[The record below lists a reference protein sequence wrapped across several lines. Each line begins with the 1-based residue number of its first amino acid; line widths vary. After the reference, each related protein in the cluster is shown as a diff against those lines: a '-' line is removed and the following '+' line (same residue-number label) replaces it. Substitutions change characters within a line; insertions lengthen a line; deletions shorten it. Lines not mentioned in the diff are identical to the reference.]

1 MTKNIKFEI
10 YCQKGKSIYTEIPL
24 NSEEYEKDG
33 IRIQA
38 TEETVKGCRLGKL
51 FLDIKNASITQNFNL
66 RMESPVRLYFPME
79 PPQKMTAMYLY
90 NEWWTRPA
98 FIDSF
103 REIPNRTQVLFMKY
117 ETRCV
122 CCSYGGSKI

>member
-51 FLDIKNASITQNFNL
+51 FLDIKNASITQNFK
-66 RMESPVRLYFPME
+66 SGQTVFPYGAAAE
-79 PPQKMTAMYLY
+79 D
-90 NEWWTRPA
+90 
-98 FIDSF
+98 DSNV
-103 REIPNRTQVLFMKY
+103 PL
-117 ETRCV
+117 
-122 CCSYGGSKI
+122 